1 MHERPEAKVRKT
13 VTMLFA
19 DVTGSTTLG
28 EQLDAETLRRVL
40 ERYFEEMR
48 ATLDRHGGSVEKF
61 VGDAVLGVF
70 GIPVTHED
78 DALRAVRAGLAMR
91 DALTSLNTELAREW
105 GGVQLGMRIGINT
118 GEVVAGD
125 PRHGER
131 FATGSAVNLAA
142 RLEQAADPGDVLIG
156 SSTYALVRDAIE
168 AVEMEPLSLKG
179 VASATHAY
187 RVLRVRE
194 ERPAARPLTDTP
206 FVGRALELDQI
217 VGAFGLAV
225 TGRSCRV
232 VTVYGNAGLGKS
244 RLASEALARFETR
257 ATLLIGRCL
266 PYGEGITYWPVVEA
280 VKQATSIGDDD
291 PPERVRAK
299 IAACLGA
306 DEDAVLVAERVAH
319 VVGVGDASASRD
331 ETFWALRRLL
341 EAVANKRPL
350 VLLLEDLHWAAP
362 TLLDLVEYIANWW
375 SDAPVLVLCLA
386 RPELLETRAH
396 WAHAPNGV
404 SIQLTP
410 LGEDETDAL
419 IDSRLR
425 GASLAAETR
434 QRIKD
439 AAEGNP
445 LFVEQIL
452 AMSAEASAFSVP
464 PTIQALLAARLDL
477 LGDDER
483 AVLERASVVGRFFSW
498 DAVRELTPPELWPR
512 LTEHLLSLV
521 RKELLAPDSGA
532 GAEHGFRFTHILI
545 RDAAYGALLKEVRA
559 DLHEQFA
566 VWIERQPGEFDEIVG
581 YHYEQAFR
589 YREQLGSVDDR
600 ARGLAARAGSRLG
613 DAGRRA
619 HSRGDTPA
627 AVNLLE
633 RATSLLPADAHDR
646 LALLP
651 ELGRVLTEIG
661 SLDRAEEILTEAVNA
676 AEGTEE
682 RSIRATALLDLA
694 VLALYAHPDAERGAQ
709 DLADAAEEAV
719 EVFEASEDHA
729 ALAHALDQL
738 AYVHWT
744 NCRYAAMEDVLLRGL
759 AHAALAGDH
768 DEQARIRSS
777 LARCTLLG
785 PMPVEPAIARCRS
798 ILEEARGNPFHESI
812 AGVMVAG
819 LEAMRGRFVEAQE
832 RFEQSRIGFREL
844 GHTRWLAALPLWSGP
859 AQLLAGAP
867 DQAEA
872 ELKEGY
878 ESLQRMGDRGLISPV
893 AAFMAQALYEQGR
906 YDEAVEF
913 VRVSEACASRDDLF
927 PHVVWRGVHAR
938 ILARDGSSDLAS
950 TVAREAVAL
959 ADKTDSPNLQG
970 DACLNLAEVL
980 RLQGDD
986 DASFEWVERALGHFE
1001 AKGNIVSADA
1011 AQSLLARA

>member
-1 MHERPEAKVRKT
+1 VHERPEANVRKT

-61 VGDAVLGVF
+61 VGDAVLAVF
-70 GIPVTHED
+70 GIPVAHED

-91 DALTSLNTELAREW
+91 DALTSLNTDLAREW

-142 RLEQAADPGDVLIG
+142 RLEQAADPGEVLIG
-156 SSTYALVRDAIE
+156 SATYALVREAIE
-168 AVEMEPLSLKG
+168 AVETETLALKN
-179 VASATHAY
+179 VSQPTRAY
-187 RVLRVRE
+187 RVVRVRE
-194 ERPAARPLTDTP
+194 ERPTARPLTDTP
-206 FVGRALELDQI
+206 FVGRTRELGQI
-217 VGAFGLAV
+217 VGALDHAV
-225 TGRSCRV
+225 ANRSCRL
-232 VTVYGNAGLGKS
+232 VTVYGDAGLGKS
-244 RLASEALARFETR
+244 RLASEALACLQNE
-257 ATLLIGRCL
+257 ANLLVGRCL
-266 PYGEGITYWPVVEA
+266 PYGEGITYWPLVEA
-280 VKQATSIGDDD
+280 VKQAASLGDDD
-291 PPERVRAK
+291 PPELVRAK

-306 DEDAVLVAERVAH
+306 DEDAALVAERVAH
-319 VVGVGDASASRD
+319 VIGIGDASASRD

-341 EAVANKRPL
+341 EAIAKTRPL
-350 VLLLEDLHWAAP
+350 VLLLEDLHWAEP
-362 TLLDLVEYIANWW
+362 TLLDLVEYVANWW
-375 SDAPVLVLCLA
+375 SDAPILVLCLS
-386 RPELLETRAH
+386 RPELLDSRPR
-396 WAHAPNGV
+396 WAHAPNTV
-404 SIQLTP
+404 SIQLAP
-410 LGEDETDAL
+410 LAEDETDAL

-425 GASLAAETR
+425 GSTLAAEAR

-452 AMSAEASAFSVP
+452 AMSAEASEFTVP
-464 PTIQALLAARLDL
+464 PTIHALLAARLDL
-477 LGDDER
+477 LGDEER
-483 AVLERASVVGRFFSW
+483 TILERASIAGRFFSW
-498 DAVRELTPPELWPR
+498 EAVRELTPPELRHR
-512 LTEHLLSLV
+512 LTEHLLGLV
-521 RKELLAPDSGA
+521 RKELLAPESGA
-532 GAEHGFRFTHILI
+532 GAEHGFRFSHILI

-566 VWIERQPGEFDEIVG
+566 VWIESQPGEFDEIVG

-589 YREQLGSVDDR
+589 YREQLGSVDEH

-627 AVNLLE
+627 AANLLE
-633 RATSLLPADAHDR
+633 RASSLLPASAHER

-651 ELGRVLTEIG
+651 ELGRVLTAIG
-661 SLDRAEEILTEAVNA
+661 SLDRAEEVLTEAVNA
-676 AEGTEE
+676 AAETED
-682 RSIRATALLDLA
+682 RSARATALLDLA
-694 VLALYAHPDAERGAQ
+694 ALALFAHPDAERGTQ
-709 DLADAAEEAV
+709 GLAEAAEEAV
-719 EVFEASEDHA
+719 HVFEASEDHA

-738 AYVHWT
+738 AMVHWT
-744 NCRYAAMEDVLLRGL
+744 NCRYAAMEDVLLRAL
-759 AHAALAGDH
+759 ANARLAGDH

-777 LARCTLLG
+777 LARCTSLG

-798 ILEEARGNPFHESI
+798 ILEEAHGNPFHESI

-844 GHTRWLAALPLWSGP
+844 GHTRWLAALSLWSGP
-859 AQLLAGAP
+859 AQLLARAP
-867 DQAEA
+867 DQAEVDLRA
-872 ELKEGY
+872 SY
-878 ESLQRMGDRGLISPV
+878 ESLEGMGDRGLISPV

-906 YDEAVEF
+906 YDEAEEF
-913 VRVSEACASRDDLF
+913 VVVSESCASRDDLF
-927 PHVVWRGVHAR
+927 PHVVWRGVRAR
-938 ILARDGSSDLAS
+938 ILAHDGSSDLA
-950 TVAREAVAL
+950 TTLAREAVAL
-959 ADKTDSPNLQG
+959 ANKTDSPNLQG

-980 RLQGDD
+980 RLRGNDE
-986 DASFEWVERALGHFE
+986 ASFEWVERALGFFE
-1001 AKGNIVSADA
+1001 AKGNVVSADA